1 MFEVVSQGSSD
12 CSSYVVSEFDAVHS
26 VVTLA
31 ELWTSYKNADVCFLK
46 AGITHTHTY
55 MYIHLHLCI
64 CIIKIRTYR
73 YKQVYIHAYIYI
85 CMRSNT
91 MVYPRTSF
99 QL

>member
-1 MFEVVSQGSSD
+1 MFHAGWCGGYWQKKGELVFEVVSQGSSD

-31 ELWTSYKNADVCFLK
+31 ELCGQATKMQMYVFLK

-64 CIIKIRTYR
+64 CII
-73 YKQVYIHAYIYI
+73 
-85 CMRSNT
+85 
-91 MVYPRTSF
+91 
-99 QL
+99 